1 MSASEK
7 PEKSTVLG
15 QSREKDFPYF
25 RRLWNGIVV
34 ALLGASFIPMLVIGG
49 GMYRYMVSA
58 LEERILTSVRM
69 EVGEHKDAIDR
80 FLAERTMDLQLL
92 AENLGVDHLTRPGM
106 LENVFASLQRGIPCF
121 TDLGIIGDRGEHL
134 AYVGP
139 YDLLSRNY
147 QEASWFKEI
156 KEREVYISDVF
167 LGFRN
172 EPHFI
177 IAVKKEAQEGFWIIR
192 ATVDTAYF
200 YDVVSKVPTKRGG
213 DAFLVNTEGV
223 FQTSPRM
230 AGQLMGRSEL
240 QDLEPIEGIRLM
252 EHRGRILVMA
262 WLDKVPW
269 LYVVEFDRSEIYES
283 LGRIRHVGIFVF
295 ILGAILIVL
304 SVMLTT
310 NYLITRLE
318 RKQRDIRF
326 LDRQLRHSSR
336 LASSLQFA
344 PGFIDEIND
353 TLSNIDLVARWIEDL
368 TERDLS
374 KEENRKEIR
383 ESLNQIKSEAAR
395 SRGITD
401 KFLKATQSALPMVK
415 DVHVHHILDDILELL
430 DRELRFKKITVN
442 RDYQQDCP
450 VIRSDSS
457 QLRQVFQN
465 LILNAVTAVDKEGA
479 IALKTAAEGNR
490 VKVTVE
496 DSGRGI
502 PQKHMGRIFDP
513 LFTTKPEGT
522 GLGLSISA
530 DIVKKLGGRISVES
544 EQGKGARFTV
554 ELPLQFSPSRS

>member
-1 MSASEK
+1 MTASDK
-7 PEKSTVLG
+7 PQRSEALG

-49 GMYRYMVSA
+49 GMYRYTVSA
-58 LEERILTSVRM
+58 LEEKIMASVRM
-69 EVGEHKDAIDR
+69 EASEHKEAIDL
-80 FLAERTMDLQLL
+80 FLQERTMDLLLL
-92 AENLGVDHLTRPGM
+92 AENMSIDDLTRQGR
-106 LENVFASLQRGIPCF
+106 LQSVFASLQRGIPCF
-121 TDLGIIGDRGEHL
+121 TDLGIISDQGEHL

-147 QEASWFKEI
+147 KEARWFKEI
-156 KEREVYISDVF
+156 REREVYISDVF

-177 IAVKKEAQEGFWIIR
+177 IAVKKETQEGFWIIR

-200 YDVVSKVPTKRGG
+200 YDVVSRVLTTRRG

-230 AGQLMGRSEL
+230 AGQLMGHSEL
-240 QDLEPIEGIRLM
+240 QNLEPFQGIRM
-252 EHRGRILVMA
+252 EERGGRILVMA
-262 WLDKVPW
+262 WLERVPW

-283 LGRIRHVGIFVF
+283 LRRIRNVGMFVF

-304 SVMLTT
+304 TVMLTT

-318 RKQRDIRF
+318 RKRRDIRF
-326 LDRQLRHSSR
+326 LDQQLRHSTR

-344 PGFIDEIND
+344 PGFLSEIND

-374 KEENRKEIR
+374 KEENRKEIQ
-383 ESLNQIKSEAAR
+383 ESLHQIKSEAAR

-401 KFLKATQSALPMVK
+401 KFLKATESALPMVK
-415 DVHVHHILDDILELL
+415 DVHVHRILDDILELL

-442 RDYQQDCP
+442 RDYQEELP
-450 VIRSDSS
+450 FIRSDSS
-457 QLRQVFQN
+457 QLRQVFQS
-465 LILNAVTAVDKEGA
+465 LILNAVTAVDKEGT
-479 IALKTAAEGNR
+479 IGLKTAAEGNSI
-490 VKVTVE
+490 KVTVE
-496 DSGRGI
+496 DSGPGV
-502 PQKHMGRIFDP
+502 PQEHMGKIFDP

-544 EQGKGARFTV
+544 EKGKGARFTV
-554 ELPLQFSPSRS
+554 ELPFQFSPSGS

>member
-1 MSASEK
+1 MSASDK
-7 PEKSTVLG
+7 PERSAALG
-15 QSREKDFPYF
+15 QSRGKDFPYF

-34 ALLGASFIPMLVIGG
+34 ALLCASFIPMLVIGG
-49 GMYRYMVSA
+49 AMYRYTVSA
-58 LEERILTSVRM
+58 LEEKTLASVRM
-69 EVGEHKDAIDR
+69 EVSEHKGAIDG
-80 FLAERTMDLQLL
+80 FLAERTRDLQLL
-92 AENLGVDHLTRPGM
+92 AENVGADDLTRPEM
-106 LENVFASLQRGIPCF
+106 LEKVFASLQHGIPCF
-121 TDLGIIGDRGEHL
+121 TDLGIISDQGEHL
-134 AYVGP
+134 SYIGP
-139 YDLLSRNY
+139 YDLLSKNY
-147 QEASWFKEI
+147 QDASWFREI
-156 KEREVYISDVF
+156 KGREVYISDVF

-177 IAVKKEAQEGFWIIR
+177 IAVKKETNKGFWIIR

-200 YDVVSKVPTKRGG
+200 YDVVSKVLTKRVG
-213 DAFLVNTEGV
+213 DAFLLNREGV

-240 QDLEPIEGIRLM
+240 QNLEPFQGIRL
-252 EHRGRILVMA
+252 EERGGRILVMA

-283 LGRIRHVGIFVF
+283 LHRIRNVGIFVF
-295 ILGAILIVL
+295 ILGGILIVL
-304 SVMLTT
+304 TVMLTT

-344 PGFIDEIND
+344 PGFLSEIND
-353 TLSNIDLVARWIEDL
+353 TLSNIDLVARWIEEL
-368 TERDLS
+368 TEGDLS
-374 KEENRKEIR
+374 KEENRKEIQ

-401 KFLKATQSALPMVK
+401 KFLEATESGLPMVK

-442 RDYQQDCP
+442 RNYEEELP
-450 VIRSDSS
+450 FIRSDSF

-465 LILNAVTAVDKEGA
+465 LILNAVTAVDKEGT
-479 IALKTAAEGNR
+479 IRLKAAAEGNS

-496 DSGRGI
+496 DSGPGI
-502 PQKHMGRIFDP
+502 PQEYMGKIFDP

-544 EQGKGARFTV
+544 EKGKGARFTV
-554 ELPLQFSPSRS
+554 ELPFQFKPTKP